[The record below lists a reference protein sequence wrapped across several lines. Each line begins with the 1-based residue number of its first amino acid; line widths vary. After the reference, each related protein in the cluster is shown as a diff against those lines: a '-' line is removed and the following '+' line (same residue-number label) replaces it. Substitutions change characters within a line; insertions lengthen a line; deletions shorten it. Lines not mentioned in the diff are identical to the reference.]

1 MEMKCL
7 IVEDDATSCKLLRV
21 YLSAYGRCF
30 ESPNGLLAVEA
41 VRQALEDDSPFD
53 VILLDIMMPDMDGHQ
68 TLKEIR
74 QLEKGFNLDPNRA
87 AKVIMVTALGDAEN
101 IMLSFRNGAN
111 GFIIKPVRDDALDKE
126 MAKLGLTPVESPL

>member
-1 MEMKCL
+1 MKCL

-21 YLSAYGRCF
+21 YMSKYCRCF

-41 VRQALEDDSPFD
+41 VRQALEDDCHFD

-74 QLEKGFNLDPNRA
+74 QLEKEFNLDPSKT
-87 AKVIMVTALGDAEN
+87 AKVIMVTALGDADN
-101 IMLSFRNGAN
+101 IMHSFRGGAN
-111 GFIIKPVRDDALDKE
+111 GFIIKPVRDDILDKE
-126 MAKLGLTPVESPL
+126 MAKLGLTPAESSH

>member
-7 IVEDDATSCKLLRV
+7 IVEDDATSCKLLRM
-21 YLSAYGRCF
+21 YLSKYGRSF

-41 VRQALEDDSPFD
+41 VQQTLKDGNPFD
-53 VILLDIMMPDMDGHQ
+53 VIFLDIMMPDMDGHQ

-74 QLEKGFNLDPNRA
+74 QLEKEYNLDSSRS
-87 AKVIMVTALGDAEN
+87 AKVIMVTALGDAN
-101 IMLSFRNGAN
+101 TILQSFRTGAN

-126 MAKLGLTPVESPL
+126 MAKLGLTPVESPH